1 MEIVL
6 PRNIRVFSRESNCFL
21 ASNEGISILRT
32 RHLLVHLFDHVHI
45 PDANNEILELL
56 ITLDLSVDDRVIL
69 NKVLESDNFLVAEA
83 LVSTVQ
89 LREKRGELEAG
100 LVGALQFWEH
110 VGVSR
115 WVEFILDF
123 VKFEDTRLVS
133 VKVSEGLLNETE
145 SNGLQV
151 CNQVI
156 KEKLVLNLTGSIQVI
171 DLKDHSQLSRLH
183 IRYFKVIKSLQE
195 IVLAKLPI
203 ALCIE

>member
-1 MEIVL
+1 M
-6 PRNIRVFSRESNCFL
+6 
-21 ASNEGISILRT
+21 
-32 RHLLVHLFDHVHI
+32 
-45 PDANNEILELL
+45 
-56 ITLDLSVDDRVIL
+56 
-69 NKVLESDNFLVAEA
+69 
-83 LVSTVQ
+83 
-89 LREKRGELEAG
+89 
-100 LVGALQFWEH
+100 
-110 VGVSR
+110 SR